1 MFHCGN
7 VHEEVVVIDFVQDTI
22 RALPYSIPAAMKLL
36 DSLWSRLL
44 SKLVDPM
51 PYRVPKFFGNR
62 IEGFERFPLDV
73 NPIHNLGPS
82 QPLLGFFPWDEL
94 VFALFK
100 SLKSF

>member
-1 MFHCGN
+1 
-7 VHEEVVVIDFVQDTI
+7 
-22 RALPYSIPAAMKLL
+22 
-36 DSLWSRLL
+36 
-44 SKLVDPM
+44 M